1 MPSKAKSS
9 NETASVSVNFNAFEE
24 KAQVAFKDKAILRQA
39 FTHRSYINENKNTK
53 FEHNERLEFLGD
65 AVLELVVT
73 DFLYKAYPGKPE
85 GELTT
90 YRSALVNAITLAEVA
105 SNLSMNDFL
114 LLSKGEAKDTGR
126 ARQYILANTFEAV
139 VGALYLD
146 QGYEAAKK
154 FIERNIFVF
163 ADKMIARGNLVDAK
177 SLFQEKAQEKAGL
190 TPSYKLVRESG
201 PDHDKSF
208 TVGVCIGKDQIA
220 TGEGKSKQ
228 EAEQNAALRALE
240 IKGWNS

>member
-1 MPSKAKSS
+1 MDI
-9 NETASVSVNFNAFEE
+9 NFSRFEE
-24 KAQVAFKDKAILRQA
+24 RAGVTFKEKSLLRQA

-73 DFLYKAYPGKPE
+73 DFLYHKYPGKPE

-105 SNLSMNDFL
+105 SNFAMNDFL
-114 LLSKGEAKDTGR
+114 LLSKGESKDMGR

-139 VGALYLD
+139 IGAIYLD
-146 QGYEAAKK
+146 QGYDVAKG
-154 FIERNIFVF
+154 FIERSIFVF
-163 ADKMIARGNLVDAK
+163 ADQMIARGNLVDAK
-177 SLFQEKAQEKAGL
+177 SLFQEKAQEKTGV
-190 TPSYKLVRESG
+190 TPSYKLVREAG

-208 TVGVCIGKDQIA
+208 TVGVLIGKDQVA

-240 IKGWNS
+240 AKGWNS